1 MVTLFVF
8 HCSVIA
14 TAISI
19 ITIPYDAV
27 IIANERMN
35 FYAWLSIGDTIL
47 KLLFIFLLPL
57 FPFDYLCSYAVLIL
71 LLSLGMRFIS
81 MWYTKRFPE
90 CKPLKVWKKSTVTQL
105 TKFAGW
111 NFFGCMASSL
121 IEEGS
126 NMILNLFGGV
136 VANAS
141 RAIAYQIRNAI
152 ISLSGNIVVA
162 SQPFIVQKAASADKA
177 NFWSYIFQQSRAVF
191 FMIAL
196 TVLPI
201 YTYTQEILSL
211 WLKEVPD
218 NAETFVHAVL
228 IYVVVMSF
236 QKSLDLA
243 FKSYNKMPVYQ
254 IFDTCITL
262 LSLPLIYVVL
272 KYDAPLYSAFLVM
285 SFVRLVDYIVVVII
299 GKIQLN
305 LPVLTFTRDVV
316 LPTFVTIAIL
326 AVVGF
331 LFFLLPPVSNIF
343 VLAVLAM
350 LNFSSGCLAVY
361 FIILNTKEKE
371 LVNKM
376 ISKIL
381 KRK

>member
-1 MVTLFVF
+1 M
-8 HCSVIA
+8 
-14 TAISI
+14 
-19 ITIPYDAV
+19 
-27 IIANERMN
+27 
-35 FYAWLSIGDTIL
+35 
-47 KLLFIFLLPL
+47 
-57 FPFDYLCSYAVLIL
+57 
-71 LLSLGMRFIS
+71 
-81 MWYTKRFPE
+81 
-90 CKPLKVWKKSTVTQL
+90 
-105 TKFAGW
+105 
-111 NFFGCMASSL
+111 
-121 IEEGS
+121 
-126 NMILNLFGGV
+126 
-136 VANAS
+136 
-141 RAIAYQIRNAI
+141 
-152 ISLSGNIVVA
+152 
-162 SQPFIVQKAASADKA
+162 
-177 NFWSYIFQQSRAVF
+177 
-191 FMIAL
+191 
-196 TVLPI
+196 
-201 YTYTQEILSL
+201 
-211 WLKEVPD
+211 
-218 NAETFVHAVL
+218 HAVL

-299 GKIQLN
+299 GKIQLD